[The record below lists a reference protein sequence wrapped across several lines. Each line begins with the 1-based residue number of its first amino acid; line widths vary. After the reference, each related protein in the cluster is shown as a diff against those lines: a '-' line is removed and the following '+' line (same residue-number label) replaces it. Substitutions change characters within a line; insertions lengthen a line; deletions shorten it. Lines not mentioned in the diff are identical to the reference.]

1 MLTLPTVVCVA
12 CFQLAAFIEAFEET
26 KNQELERKAQIE
38 ASIVALLEHCSRVSA
53 VCLSQ
58 AASFSNNRKVEDSL
72 VYLPT

>member
-1 MLTLPTVVCVA
+1 M
-12 CFQLAAFIEAFEET
+12 FQLAAFIEAFEET

-58 AASFSNNRKVEDSL
+58 TPNFSNNNTEK
-72 VYLPT
+72 